1 MDLYLIHI
9 IHFTIYNYH
18 LHREGNIASWEL
30 IQKSQYKHKGLS
42 WGIIDHLSPSRRSVA
57 RSSKS
62 IDPPL
67 FPRQMRGM
75 VPQTGQERE
84 PSSHLWSHLQLC
96 QRFQR
101 HRAGQPVGADGGCV
115 PQGGRGLVLNS
126 PCGGHVQNQT
136 RTFDQISNS
145 VDEEILRLCLGK
157 YILVNKVI
165 FPNGGDILFIKCLF
179 MGYVLSYEK

>member
-1 MDLYLIHI
+1 
-9 IHFTIYNYH
+9 
-18 LHREGNIASWEL
+18 
-30 IQKSQYKHKGLS
+30 
-42 WGIIDHLSPSRRSVA
+42 
-57 RSSKS
+57 
-62 IDPPL
+62 
-67 FPRQMRGM
+67 MRGM

-157 YILVNKVI
+157 YILVKKVI